1 MKCCRDQKS
10 QFLLKVWKK
19 WRRTIGTTRGIKSSN
34 YLILN
39 FLKILHDTLRILI
52 SGNLN
57 FEHSRELTVLQGK
70 THHGSKLVKI
80 ADCSDPGWKTSLQ
93 YESNQIASD
102 SDLER
107 HISNAFK
114 LRNITID
121 WLIVGLLMP
130 LSTIFQL
137 YHAISWWRKPENPER
152 TTDHGQAT
160 GKLYHLRLR
169 VEGTIF
175 VIYKAE
181 REPTPYWW

>member
-1 MKCCRDQKS
+1 M
-10 QFLLKVWKK
+10 
-19 WRRTIGTTRGIKSSN
+19 
-34 YLILN
+34 
-39 FLKILHDTLRILI
+39 KILHDILRILI

-121 WLIVGLLMP
+121 
-130 LSTIFQL
+130 
-137 YHAISWWRKPENPER
+137 
-152 TTDHGQAT
+152 
-160 GKLYHLRLR
+160 
-169 VEGTIF
+169 
-175 VIYKAE
+175 
-181 REPTPYWW
+181 